1 MINVCKYTKY
11 VNIDLQVKLIEIVYL
26 YKYS

>member
-1 MINVCKYTKY
+1 MVKVCKYTKCIK
-11 VNIDLQVKLIEIVYL
+11 IDLQVKLIEIVYL

>member
-1 MINVCKYTKY
+1 MIKVFKYTKC
-11 VNIDLQVKLIEIVYL
+11 IKMDLQVKLIEIVYL